1 MIYIFKLFINN
12 YVKNIFHLPK
22 SENRFVNFKKN
33 RYVQLT
39 NDSDGPHYSVYEF
52 ILDVYKNHSYD
63 DAVII
68 VSKALR
74 NCGVHYFE
82 IDVEDTMNEMR
93 SGLCNVD
100 HNNFEAD
107 YYMKAINTIESHSDI
122 VSNALSYAP

>member
-1 MIYIFKLFINN
+1 M
-12 YVKNIFHLPK
+12 PK

-63 DAVII
+63 DTVII

-100 HNNFEAD
+100 HNNFDAD